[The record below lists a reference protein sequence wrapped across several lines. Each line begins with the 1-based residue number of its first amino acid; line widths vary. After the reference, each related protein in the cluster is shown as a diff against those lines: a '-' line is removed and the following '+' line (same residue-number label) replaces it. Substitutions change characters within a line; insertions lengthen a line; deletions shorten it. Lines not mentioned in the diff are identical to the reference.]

1 MSDLDSRSKW
11 LESMMKW
18 GILNRD
24 EVRLKEG
31 YNPIEDGSGQA
42 YYVPMNMVDPTQPT
56 AEAAGQRQ
64 LDLFEIQQRE
74 ADAV

>member
-1 MSDLDSRSKW
+1 
-11 LESMMKW
+11 MMKW

-42 YYVPMNMVDPTQPT
+42 YYVPMNMVDPTQAAPEPT
-56 AEAAGQRQ
+56 GQRQ
-64 LDLFEIQQRE
+64 LDLF
-74 ADAV
+74 

>member
-1 MSDLDSRSKW
+1 
-11 LESMMKW
+11 
-18 GILNRD
+18 
-24 EVRLKEG
+24 
-31 YNPIEDGSGQA
+31 
-42 YYVPMNMVDPTQPT
+42 MNMVDPTQPT